1 MWSWLEPAAGM
12 LLIAIVLH
20 FALTVTWRDTRTW
33 SRPLRSRNRAGVKEG
48 AAQGPRPVGS

>member
-1 MWSWLEPAAGM
+1 M